1 MISVLDVFL
10 CLSVISVEF
19 KVPDLSGLEIE
30 VSQLSMYV
38 YLIAEALGVNEVISR
53 GREHRRK

>member
-38 YLIAEALGVNEVISR
+38 YLIAEALGVNEVTSR
-53 GREHRRK
+53 G

>member
-10 CLSVISVEF
+10 CLSVTSVEF

-38 YLIAEALGVNEVISR
+38 YLIAEALGVNEVTSR